1 MTINLVRSFLLFAFV
16 VSNASCGSLKNTTQP
31 SASITKLRFRGQYI
45 VPNNLIFNNTVIGG
59 LSGIDYDKKS
69 NQYFLIS
76 DDRSEKNP
84 ARFYNASIAISE
96 KGIDTVLFTS
106 VTYLQ
111 QANGSLFPNKK
122 NDRYN
127 VPDPESIRFNPS
139 INKLIWSSEGE
150 RILNKEDT
158 VLINPSINIVT
169 KKGKYKGD
177 YTIPQN
183 LQMQSFKKGPR
194 RNGVFEGICFANNFK
209 ILFVSVEE
217 PLYEDGPRADTI
229 ENNALIRLFKFDVKQ
244 KKCVAQFAYKLSPV
258 AYKPIPSTA
267 FYVNGVPEILSL
279 GNNKLLVIERSFS
292 EGRLPCTIKLF
303 IVDISQATDISNTS
317 LEFNNNFKPVKKELL
332 FNMDDLGFHIDNIEG
347 VTFGPQLPNGNKTL
361 LFVADNNFNNF
372 QKTQFLLFEIIE

>member
-1 MTINLVRSFLLFAFV
+1 M
-16 VSNASCGSLKNTTQP
+16 
-31 SASITKLRFRGQYI
+31 GQRI
-45 VPNNLIFNNTVIGG
+45 VPNNLIFDNTAVGG

-111 QANGSLFPNKK
+111 QANGSLFPDKK

-169 KKGKYKGD
+169 QKGKYKGD

-194 RNGVFEGICFANNFK
+194 RNGVFEGICFANNYK
-209 ILFVSVEE
+209 TLFVSVEE

-229 ENNALIRLFKFDVKQ
+229 ENNARIRLLKFDVKQ
-244 KKCVAQFAYKLSPV
+244 RKCVAQFAYELSPV
-258 AYKPIPSTA
+258 TYKPIPSTA